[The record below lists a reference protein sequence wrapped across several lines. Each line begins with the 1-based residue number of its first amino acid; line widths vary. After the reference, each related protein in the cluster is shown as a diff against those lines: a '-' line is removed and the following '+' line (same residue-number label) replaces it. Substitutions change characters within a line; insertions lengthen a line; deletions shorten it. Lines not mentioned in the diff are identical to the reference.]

1 MTERTNG
8 KHPDY
13 KLLGSTGE
21 YVLKSS
27 GVRPRR
33 VERQTAK
40 DVNNI
45 TLYLECLNLANR
57 SMDDFDVD
65 ENFHSIAT
73 GGNSDDETLT
83 NQHNQTQINILDTV
97 DPSSNGG
104 LNINAHS
111 HIGTNSLLEMRT
123 SKPNSNRASTPND
136 FLPDSYPQLT
146 RFPLLNRFPQPR
158 AIRPS
163 NRFVLSGGRPP
174 CPQHGVVIRKSEMM
188 KAT

>member
-57 SMDDFDVD
+57 SMDDFDVND
-65 ENFHSIAT
+65 LELDVN
-73 GGNSDDETLT
+73 LT
-83 NQHNQTQINILDTV
+83 
-97 DPSSNGG
+97 
-104 LNINAHS
+104 
-111 HIGTNSLLEMRT
+111 
-123 SKPNSNRASTPND
+123 
-136 FLPDSYPQLT
+136 
-146 RFPLLNRFPQPR
+146 
-158 AIRPS
+158 
-163 NRFVLSGGRPP
+163 
-174 CPQHGVVIRKSEMM
+174 
-188 KAT
+188 